1 MDFVPTEGSGPEE
14 IAACIYRNKVYYYL
28 ESKPQKTKQ
37 KQKRILCRT

>member
-14 IAACIYRNKVYYYL
+14 IAACIYRNKVYYL